1 MESTTTT
8 LSGKTVPTS
17 ESGYEGR
24 VRAPTPDVNF
34 FRLDVLL
41 RLLLFSATVTA
52 TVVMVTANQSKT
64 IVSPFLAFPITRE
77 AKFVHSPAFIYFIVA
92 CSVTCLYSVL
102 TILTSCFAVAKRS
115 PSSGLLFFLMFMDVF
130 MLGVMASATG
140 SAGSIA
146 YVGLKGNSHV
156 QWNKICNI
164 YGKFCRHIGSSVGVG
179 IIASIA
185 LVMLVILSGYSL
197 YRRIR

>member
-1 MESTTTT
+1 MASTTTT

-24 VRAPTPDVNF
+24 LRAPTPDVNF

-52 TVVMVTANQSKT
+52 TVVMVTGNQSKT
-64 IVSPFLAFPITRE
+64 IVSPLLPFPITRE
-77 AKFVHSPAFIYFIVA
+77 AKFVHSPAFI
-92 CSVTCLYSVL
+92 VL
-102 TILTSCFAVAKRS
+102 TVLTSCLAVAKRS

-130 MLGVMASATG
+130 IHLFSQYAQFMLGIMASATG

-164 YGKFCRHIGSSVGVG
+164 YGKFCRHIGSSVGISLV
-179 IIASIA
+179 ASIA

-197 YRRIR
+197 YRRIH